1 MTIRAISSLLILGAL
16 ALAAPAQASR
26 IAFIRDGDV
35 YTMKPDGSRVRQL
48 TALAPDSTAAFDAW
62 SPDGRKLAFTLFPP
76 DAPPQIWVMNADGG
90 NRHLLLDDPSHADFT
105 PSFSPDGRHVV
116 FARCPELEE
125 LGCAIHRVRL
135 NGRRLTAITPFQA
148 DVTDWAPVYSPDGR
162 SIAFG
167 SFDRGG
173 VVAATYVMKPD
184 GSGIRRVTP
193 PALQLLPAAWSPD
206 GSRLAS
212 GSNCCNPNLGDIFTF
227 KSNGSHLTQL
237 MDTPDEND
245 VYPTWS
251 PSGRSIA
258 FERVNAEATDSDVY
272 VMGADGRHVRLIQRH
287 ARYPSWSPR

>member
-1 MTIRAISSLLILGAL
+1 MIIRAISSLLILGAL

-35 YTMKPDGSRVRQL
+35 HTMKPDGSAVRQL
-48 TALAPDSTAAFDAW
+48 TALGPDNSAAFDTW
-62 SPDGRKLAFTLFPP
+62 SADGRRIAFTLFPP
-76 DAPPQIWVMNADGG
+76 DAPPQIWVMKADGSD
-90 NRHLLLDDPSHADFT
+90 RHLLLDDPFYADFT
-105 PSFSPDGRHVV
+105 PSFSPDGRYVV

-125 LGCAIHRVRL
+125 LGCAIHRVRTD
-135 NGRRLTAITPFQA
+135 GRRLTAITPFQP
-148 DVTDWAPVYSPDGR
+148 DVTDWSPAYSPDGR

-167 SFDRGG
+167 SFDRDG
-173 VVAATYVMKPD
+173 VAAATYLMKPD
-184 GSGIRRVTP
+184 GSHIRRVTP
-193 PALQLLPAAWSPD
+193 PDLQLLPAAWSPD

-227 KSNGSHLTQL
+227 KPNGGDLTQL
-237 MDTPDEND
+237 MDTPEEND

-258 FERVNAEATDSDVY
+258 FERVNAELTGADVH
-272 VMGADGRHVRLIQRH
+272 VMRADGRHVRLIQRN